1 LDVYDLMGQKITTL
15 INAVQ
20 QSGIHEIEWN
30 AEGAKPGLYFC
41 KLKVNNFE
49 RTVKL
54 IIKDYFNS

>member
-1 LDVYDLMGQKITTL
+1 MGQKITTL